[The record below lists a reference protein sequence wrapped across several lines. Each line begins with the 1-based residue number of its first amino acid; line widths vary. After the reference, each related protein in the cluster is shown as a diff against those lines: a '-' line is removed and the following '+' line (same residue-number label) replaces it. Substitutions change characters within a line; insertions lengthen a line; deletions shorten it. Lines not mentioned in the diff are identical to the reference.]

1 MITENLS
8 QYLAY
13 VAFNKMPNDRQVRI
27 ISTNGVIL
35 DDYRNWFINEY
46 DYFQFKIALGSGTT
60 PPKKTDY
67 KLGNQITEATAKTDM
82 TKGMATAS
90 ITYKNTTNSD
100 IVATEIGLLHDRQS
114 TQWLLA
120 RELFEKPVTIKAG
133 EVKSFSITLDFNN

>member
-13 VAFNKMPNDRQVRI
+13 VAFNKIPSDGQIRV
-27 ISTNGVIL
+27 ISTDGVL
-35 DDYRNWFINEY
+35 LTDYRNWFINDY
-46 DYFQFKIALGSGTT
+46 DHFQFKIVLGSGTT

-67 KLGNQITEATAKTDM
+67 KLENQITDAPARTDM

-100 IVATEIGLLHDRQS
+100 IVATEIGLVHDR
-114 TQWLLA
+114 
-120 RELFEKPVTIKAG
+120 
-133 EVKSFSITLDFNN
+133 